1 MVSNPT
7 NQSEREEKVFPE
19 AMPGLSCPPSMF
31 PRRTCF
37 LAGPVVLNALCGED
51 TEPHPVHTC
60 SCPPP
65 QAGCWLVSSH
75 GYLALGSCVT
85 DLSVKDSQ
93 PGRSKLSRTQ
103 LLQRTAFSRVFFLL
117 PRMCLAPWS
126 VMNRGTGLLTGHAVG
141 RLPQDPLSPASTD
154 CTPSGAILSALAS
167 EPPGTLRTVR
177 QLSPPPG
184 LGAHE

>member
-1 MVSNPT
+1 MRGKRKCSLKPCQDSAVRPACSLEGHVFWQDLLSLTLYAKRILNPI
-7 NQSEREEKVFPE
+7 
-19 AMPGLSCPPSMF
+19 
-31 PRRTCF
+31 
-37 LAGPVVLNALCGED
+37 
-51 TEPHPVHTC
+51 PVHTC